1 MDSADCC
8 IVSDSNLKDKEE
20 WFLDVKG
27 HLIVSIYNMTKVK
40 QIVGNI
46 SQCPSTLKLI
56 LAGDLNHSICYKQR
70 QRRIGSNRNRRTFP

>member
-27 HLIVSIYNMTKVK
+27 HLIVSIYNISKTNCWQHNSMPKHFETDFSWRFESFNLLQTKTTK
-40 QIVGNI
+40 NWIQ
-46 SQCPSTLKLI
+46 
-56 LAGDLNHSICYKQR
+56 
-70 QRRIGSNRNRRTFP
+70 